1 MELKEKDGWVPLTP
15 AQSIPPRC
23 EIKSTDNRPH
33 EETVEAKSSNEPK
46 IRTPK
51 KRVPV
56 KRLRMKRHR
65 PKVYDEMKAVK
76 PLTPKPQTPKRAKHT
91 TKDNARA
98 KRAKKD
104 SPKTIVDPSKETV
117 VEPSKEF
124 DKELGDYNTNS
135 CRKKLDFDSESKPN
149 LEPKNLLVYRRRIFK
164 CLKNSRKLGPNWT
177 LFKKARMIRQ
187 RATEFAKF
195 IGMFSIIPAT
205 KKQRKAIMNGYPKL
219 NQALSRKQNPVRTC
233 VSGKKITEDV
243 EHPTP
248 MKFTWSSKKK
258 RSNISTRRRDLSS
271 FVDDISKIEL
281 SETFLLKASTI
292 RTRDRD
298 RDEVLHMEMNESPQC
313 PEMVGV
319 EMDVPEHNS
328 KTDILPESDLK
339 IPYVGPSNEQ
349 ENENE
354 TSSKQENENENVST
368 SQDCMP
374 KANGFISEDAFM
386 EALVD
391 FVSQS
396 IKGLHIDDKFNQL
409 VVRDSLF
416 NSKEK
421 LDPSKKP
428 KVDLDPETI
437 RVWNLLMEK
446 ESGKNGNED
455 IEKEDDEK
463 AKYWKKE
470 RELFE
475 GRLDELIACLHLIQG
490 DKRFSPWKGSVVDSV
505 VGVFLTQNV
514 SDHLSSNAFM
524 SLAAKYPP
532 PSVNGHNQLKI
543 VEPLSGECDQM
554 EKVQIAEPSFREC
567 DQLLPM
573 EKAQIGVDPVDV
585 NKISSPGRK
594 KGKLKDK
601 QEITNWDE
609 LRVKH
614 SQGTSK
620 DRTDRTKDSVNWEAV
635 RQTSVREL
643 AKVILER
650 GMNNLLAQ
658 RIKDFLD
665 RLVRD
670 HGSIDLEWLRDV
682 PPDKAK
688 EYLLSISGLGLKSV
702 ECVRLLTLHHRA
714 FPVDVNISRVLV
726 RYGWVPLQTLPE
738 DVLIHLLNDA
748 NRLPNGSRGENTAT
762 KSSVSSGQNSI
773 MNTTPSMLFNV
784 DGDFPKAKNN
794 SGDCEPII
802 EFPASPMHE
811 STEIVDACA
820 QTLDIEDLG
829 SGSEDEMPTIELNDK
844 ELIKTLLS
852 WMDRE
857 DDLSKALVALGP
869 EVAEH
874 YRPKLKH
881 VERLRTEHHV

>member
-1 MELKEKDGWVPLTP
+1 MCIW
-15 AQSIPPRC
+15 
-23 EIKSTDNRPH
+23 
-33 EETVEAKSSNEPK
+33 
-46 IRTPK
+46 
-51 KRVPV
+51 
-56 KRLRMKRHR
+56 
-65 PKVYDEMKAVK
+65 
-76 PLTPKPQTPKRAKHT
+76 
-91 TKDNARA
+91 
-98 KRAKKD
+98 
-104 SPKTIVDPSKETV
+104 
-117 VEPSKEF
+117 
-124 DKELGDYNTNS
+124 
-135 CRKKLDFDSESKPN
+135 
-149 LEPKNLLVYRRRIFK
+149 
-164 CLKNSRKLGPNWT
+164 
-177 LFKKARMIRQ
+177 
-187 RATEFAKF
+187 
-195 IGMFSIIPAT
+195 
-205 KKQRKAIMNGYPKL
+205 
-219 NQALSRKQNPVRTC
+219 
-233 VSGKKITEDV
+233 KKITEDV

-271 FVDDISKIEL
+271 FVDDISKIEV

-292 RTRDRD
+292 RTRTRD
-298 RDEVLHMEMNESPQC
+298 RDEVLHMETNESPQC

-328 KTDILPESDLK
+328 KTDMLPESDLK

-354 TSSKQENENENVST
+354 NVST
-368 SQDCMP
+368 SQDCEP
-374 KANGFISEDAFM
+374 KAHGFISDDAFM

-421 LDPSKKP
+421 LDSNEKLDPSKKP

-446 ESGKNGNED
+446 ESGKSGNED
-455 IEKEDDEK
+455 TDKEDDEK

-475 GRLDELIACLHLIQG
+475 GRMDELIACLHLIQG

-524 SLAAKYPP
+524 SLAAKYPL
-532 PSVNGHNQLKI
+532 PSVNVNGHNQLKI

-554 EKVQIAEPSFREC
+554 EKAQIDEPPFRES

-573 EKAQIGVDPVDV
+573 EKAQIGVDPVDG
-585 NKISSPGRK
+585 NKTSTTIRK

-601 QEITNWDE
+601 QELTNWDE
-609 LRVKH
+609 LRVKY
-614 SQGTSK
+614 SQSISK

-738 DVLIHLLNDA
+738 DILIHLLNEYPELDSVQKFLWPRVEHIKQRKLYQAHYHLILFGKTICTKSRPNCKACPLRAKCRHYASMCASA
-748 NRLPNGSRGENTAT
+748 NRLPNGSRGENMPT
-762 KSSVSSGQNSI
+762 KSSVSSGQNSM
-773 MNTTPSMLFNV
+773 MNTTPSMPFNV
-784 DGDFPKAKNN
+784 DDDFPKARNN
-794 SGDCEPII
+794 SRDCEPII

-829 SGSEDEMPTIELNDK
+829 SEDEMPTTELNDK
-844 ELIKTLLS
+844 ELIKTLIS
-852 WMDRE
+852 YMDRE
-857 DDLSKALVALGP
+857 DDSSKALVALGP

-874 YRPKLKH
+874 YRPKIKH
-881 VERLRTEHHV
+881 MERLRTEHHVYISSMQDAFRTCAIYVILIWLPCRTANRGSFPLNGTYFQVNEVFADDESSQQPIDVPREWVWNLRRRALYCGTSVSSICKDMSMAQIQHCFIKGLICIRGYNRITRGPKPLAKRFHFCKTRQLDND